1 MKARERLGDDMK
13 WFKSLRRLVDKPPPL
28 SEEQRDLIDEKLPWA
43 QEFEDDEYERF
54 ELQLRR
60 FMHEKI
66 IKGDDGLEVTDEMR
80 LLVAGSA
87 ARLTRNIGD
96 AVYHGLDTVI
106 LHDSAVHAD
115 EHHVVLG
122 TASTFGVVD
131 LSWNAVTEGLD
142 DPGDGHDTALHEF
155 AHIID
160 MADGRVD
167 GTPDLHS
174 LRDYA
179 SWTKALSKNFLEL
192 QERVENGQLK
202 KNAVLRAYGAT
213 NEAEFFA
220 VATEAFFERPMALKS
235 KAPDLYA
242 VLEGYFRADP
252 TVFAKRHRKK
262 EKRKWRSRNLIRQ

>member
-1 MKARERLGDDMK
+1 MKL
-13 WFKSLRRLVDKPPPL
+13 FKRLRRLVDKPPPL
-28 SEEQRDLIDEKLPWA
+28 SEEQRDLIEEKLPWS
-43 QEFEDDEYERF
+43 QEFDDDEYERF
-54 ELQLRR
+54 EMQLRR

-80 LLVAGSA
+80 VLVAGTA

-96 AVYHGLDTVI
+96 DVYDGLDTVI

-131 LSWNAVTEGLD
+131 LSWNAVTQGLE

-167 GTPDLHS
+167 GTPDLHALS
-174 LRDYA
+174 DYTPW
-179 SWTKALSKNFLEL
+179 SKALSKNFLEL
-192 QERVENGQLK
+192 QARVEKGKLK
-202 KNAVLRAYGAT
+202 KRAVLRAYGAT

-220 VATEAFFERPMALKS
+220 VATEAFFERPMALKN
-235 KAPDLYA
+235 KAPDLYG
-242 VLEGYFRADP
+242 VLKDYFRADP
-252 TVFAKRHRKK
+252 TRFAKRHRSK
-262 EKRKWRSRNLIRQ
+262 ENRKWRSRNLIRQ